1 MKPSA
6 PKCLNQVGLLLRQ
19 IQAEQWP
26 TRLGDWREVKKRCE
40 HLILTAPEEAE
51 VSHLL
56 PASLQIY
63 LQRWGLIFY
72 DLDSGLW
79 YCPIFSPLQDYPEG
93 WKSDAFLE
101 RAKRKAERE
110 SLGVEVA
117 PKKEAKKKPS
127 RRIAPKSIKPSGFP
141 RGFDHM

>member
-1 MKPSA
+1 MKPSV
-6 PKCLNQVGLLLRQ
+6 PKSLTREGLLLRQ
-19 IQAEQWP
+19 IQKEQWP
-26 TRLGDWREVKKRCE
+26 TRLGDWRDVRVRCE
-40 HLILTAPEEAE
+40 LLLNTAPKEARIGHWKADS
-51 VSHLL
+51 VRVLL
-56 PASLQIY
+56 YRA
-63 LQRWGLIFY
+63 GLISY

-127 RRIAPKSIKPSGFP
+127 RLKAKAVKRSGFLDRP
-141 RGFDHM
+141 ESL

>member
-1 MKPSA
+1 MKPSI
-6 PKCLNQVGLLLRQ
+6 PKCLNRVGLLLRQ
-19 IQAEQWP
+19 IQTEQWP
-26 TRLGDWREVKKRCE
+26 TRLGDWREVLARCE
-40 HLILTAPEEAE
+40 VLKETAPQEAW
-51 VSHLL
+51 VRHWKGD
-56 PASLQIY
+56 SLRTFLY
-63 LQRWGLIFY
+63 RSGLISY

-127 RRIAPKSIKPSGFP
+127 RLKAKAVKRSGFLGRP
-141 RGFDHM
+141 ESM

>member
-26 TRLGDWREVKKRCE
+26 TRLGDWRDVRVRCE
-40 HLILTAPEEAE
+40 LLLDTAPKEARI
-51 VSHLL
+51 SHWKADSVRVLL
-56 PASLQIY
+56 YRA
-63 LQRWGLIFY
+63 GLIYY
-72 DLDSGLW
+72 DEHSGLW

-93 WKSDAFLE
+93 WKSGAFLE

-117 PKKEAKKKPS
+117 PKKKPS
-127 RRIAPKSIKPSGFP
+127 RLKAKAVKRSGFLGRP
-141 RGFDHM
+141 ESL